1 LTAAGAEMT
10 DPYTG
15 ESLGAEELRIAIIQI
30 ESVTD
35 RTSSARLV
43 EGEVPLDAPPGA
55 LIARPM
61 PVDVAE
67 LLENFRQR
75 SEALQEAVKGK
86 KKDAD
91 EDW

>member
-1 LTAAGAEMT
+1 
-10 DPYTG
+10 
-15 ESLGAEELRIAIIQI
+15 
-30 ESVTD
+30 
-35 RTSSARLV
+35 
-43 EGEVPLDAPPGA
+43 
-55 LIARPM
+55 M

-86 KKDAD
+86 NKDGD